1 MKFFRYLFFS
11 GIFIFGAVACKKNP
25 ENLWEIEI
33 KDSAKKTEIVD
44 ISRLFYDLNVPLE
57 DFKNKFPWFQGTVS
71 DEDYAVR
78 RADANEAKIYKEA
91 IAKIDVA
98 KLNKDLSG
106 LFSHI
111 HHYFPEFVAPKV
123 YLYSSA
129 LQGIMEPIFY
139 KPEENMLFI
148 DISAFMGENN
158 PNYQGLELY
167 FQKSMNP
174 QNIVPK
180 VSEVFA
186 QSFVPRNIENQKFID
201 ELIYHGKIV
210 TLQDAFLPSFPDY
223 LKMNYTQKQHEWAV
237 ENEVNIWNYFVE
249 NDLLFSDDNRLDE
262 RFLAKAPFSKFYTEI
277 DPKSSPRV
285 GAFIG
290 WQICRQ
296 YLEKNPEVTLQKFF
310 KMDAQEIFN
319 QSKYKPKN

>member
-1 MKFFRYLFFS
+1 MKFFRYLLFS
-11 GIFIFGAVACKKNP
+11 GIFVFGAVACKKNP

-44 ISRLFYDLNVPLE
+44 ISKQFYDPNVSLE
-57 DFKNKFPWFQGTVS
+57 DFKSKFPWFQGTVS

-139 KPEENMLFI
+139 KTEGNMLFI

-158 PNYQGLELY
+158 PNYQGLEL
-167 FQKSMNP
+167 
-174 QNIVPK
+174 
-180 VSEVFA
+180 
-186 QSFVPRNIENQKFID
+186 
-201 ELIYHGKIV
+201 
-210 TLQDAFLPSFPDY
+210 
-223 LKMNYTQKQHEWAV
+223 
-237 ENEVNIWNYFVE
+237 
-249 NDLLFSDDNRLDE
+249 
-262 RFLAKAPFSKFYTEI
+262 
-277 DPKSSPRV
+277 
-285 GAFIG
+285 
-290 WQICRQ
+290 
-296 YLEKNPEVTLQKFF
+296 
-310 KMDAQEIFN
+310 
-319 QSKYKPKN
+319 